1 MSSSGKWSRRYGLFG
16 KRRVQRFRISVGRVE
31 DVNLT
36 SILLALIRF
45 HALYPDITAER
56 HEMNTAQKIAALN
69 RNSID
74 LGFGLRA
81 GSLLNDANILTE
93 PLLESS
99 CGLLV
104 RSDHRLANID
114 CVNLVDLVH
123 ERLIGLARGKCSV
136 RRLDRSAFPKRRPQG
151 KFRLR
156 NLSGQAGTALIE

>member
-16 KRRVQRFRISVGRVE
+16 KRRVQSFRIPVNRVE

-114 CVNLVDLVH
+114 CLNLVDLVH
-123 ERLIGLARGKCSV
+123 ERLIGSARGANAPFDDSIV
-136 RRLDRSAFPKRRPQG
+136 AHFQSAGLRANFVYETFPGRPE
-151 KFRLR
+151 LR
-156 NLSGQAGTALIE
+156 